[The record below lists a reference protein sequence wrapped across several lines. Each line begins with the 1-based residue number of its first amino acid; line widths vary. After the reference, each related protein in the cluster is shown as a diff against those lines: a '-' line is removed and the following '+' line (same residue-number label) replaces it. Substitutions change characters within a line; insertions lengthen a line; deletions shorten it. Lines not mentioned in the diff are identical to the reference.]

1 MQTRKKYI
9 FLTFLASWLLLFF
22 FGGDQL
28 RRFGFFSKR
37 KAEARRNWP
46 RWTDRSLLKS
56 FADPEELQSDG
67 DPSLPSPR
75 AQRAAR
81 LSVYK
86 NSRCRMETCFDFSR
100 CEKHGFKVF
109 TYPRE
114 RDQPLSESYGKILT
128 SIERSRYY
136 TPNPEEACLFI
147 LSIDTLDRDHL
158 SGQYVRNVNEK
169 IRSFPLWNGGRNH
182 LIFNL
187 YSGTWPNYTEDLGFD
202 IGQAILAKASFYTK
216 SFRPGFDISIPLFSK
231 DHPQRGGERGWLY
244 QDSIPPKKKYLLV
257 FKGKR
262 YLTGIGSG
270 TRNALHHIHNGKD
283 IVSLTTCKHG
293 KDWEK
298 HKDVRC
304 DKDNVDYEKFD
315 YQELLHNSTFC
326 IVPRGRRL
334 GSFRFLEALQAAC
347 IPVLLSDGW
356 ELPFAEAIDWGKA
369 AVVGNERLLLQ
380 IPSAVRCIH
389 PERVLAF
396 QQQTQFLW
404 DAYFSSVD
412 KIHFSGLWQI
422 IKDRLLPHRSR
433 SRFLWNTLPGGLLA
447 LPDFST
453 HLGDFPFYYLQ
464 HGSGPSEKFT
474 AFIRAVSLACS
485 LSQPILRLIQAVSES
500 QYCAQILVLWSC
512 EKPPPPSRKWPQTAV
527 PLTIIQGRRKLSDRF
542 FPYTAIQTDA
552 VLSLDEHTS
561 LSTSEVDFAF
571 VVWRSFPERI
581 VGFPTRSHFWDAE
594 QRRWGYTSKWTNE
607 LSIVLTAAAF
617 YHRYPAG
624 EGPAGWGARPHP
636 APPPRSLPRYY
647 HSLFTEYLPAGL
659 RELVDG
665 LAACEDILMNVLVA
679 AVTKLPPIKV
689 PQRKQHKETVPQQ
702 VKGTAGAAGSRRFT
716 QRQDCLNQLADWFG
730 YMPLV
735 SSQLRL
741 DPVLFK
747 DQVSVLRK
755 KYPRLEKP

>member
-9 FLTFLASWLLLFF
+9 FVTFLASWLLLFF

-28 RRFGFFSKR
+28 RRFTFFARK
-37 KAEARRNWP
+37 KAEARSSWP

-67 DPSLPSPR
+67 DPPLPSPR
-75 AQRAAR
+75 ARRAAQ

-86 NSRCRMETCFDFSR
+86 GSRCRMETCFDFSR

-109 TYPRE
+109 AYPRE
-114 RDQPLSESYGKILT
+114 QGEPVSESYGKILA

-136 TPNPEEACLFI
+136 TPRPEEACLFV

-158 SGQYVRNVNEK
+158 SGQYVRNVDEK
-169 IRSFPLWNGGRNH
+169 IRGFPLWNGGRNH

-202 IGQAILAKASFYTK
+202 IGQAILAKASFYTE
-216 SFRPGFDISIPLFSK
+216 SFRPGFDVSIPLFPK
-231 DHPQRGGERGWLY
+231 DHPQRGGQRGWLH
-244 QDSIPPKKKYLLV
+244 QDSVPPKKKYLLV

-298 HKDVRC
+298 HKDTRC

-356 ELPFAEAIDWGKA
+356 ELPFSEAIDWGKA

-412 KIHFSGLWQI
+412 KIVHTTLEI

-433 SRFLWNTLPGGLLA
+433 SRFLWNALPGGLLA

-453 HLGDFPFYYLQ
+453 HIGDFPFYYLQ
-464 HGSGPSEKFT
+464 HGRTPRAPGRAPRAPCAPRRLSSPFRIAGSSPSDKFT
-474 AFIRAVSLACS
+474 AFIRAVSPLGS
-485 LSQPILRLIQAVSES
+485 LSQPILRLIQAISRS

-512 EKPPPPSRKWPQTAV
+512 EKPPPPRGKWPQTAV

-542 FPYTAIQTDA
+542 FPYAAIQTDA

-571 VVWRSFPERI
+571 AVWRSFPERI
-581 VGFPTRSHFWDAE
+581 VGFPTRSHFWDPE
-594 QRRWGYTSKWTNE
+594 QKRWGYTSKWTNE

-617 YHRYPAG
+617 YHRY
-624 EGPAGWGARPHP
+624 
-636 APPPRSLPRYY
+636 Y

-659 RELVDG
+659 RELVDS

-689 PQRKQHKETVPQQ
+689 TQRKQHKEA
-702 VKGTAGAAGSRRFT
+702 VKGTAATGGQRFS
-716 QRQDCLNQLADWFG
+716 QRQECLDQLADWFG

-755 KYPRLEKP
+755 KYRHLEKP

>member
-28 RRFGFFSKR
+28 RRFAFFSGR

-46 RWTDRSLLKS
+46 RWTDQSLLKS
-56 FADPEELQSDG
+56 FANPKELQSDG

-75 AQRAAR
+75 ERRVAR
-81 LSVYK
+81 LNVYK
-86 NSRCRMETCFDFSR
+86 DSSCRMETCFDFSR

-114 RDQPLSESYGKILT
+114 RDQPLSESYSKILT

-136 TPNPEEACLFI
+136 TANPEEACLFI

-158 SGQYVRNVNEK
+158 SSQYVRNVDEK
-169 IRSFPLWNGGRNH
+169 IRAFPLWNGGRNH

-202 IGQAILAKASFYTK
+202 IGQAILAKASFYTQN
-216 SFRPGFDISIPLFSK
+216 FRPGFDVSIPLFSK

-244 QDSIPPKKKYLLV
+244 QDSVPPKKKYLLV

-298 HKDVRC
+298 HKDTRC
-304 DKDNVDYEKFD
+304 DKDNVNYEKFD

-369 AVVGNERLLLQ
+369 VVVGNEKLLLQ
-380 IPSAVRCIH
+380 IPSVVRCIH

-396 QQQTQFLW
+396 QQQTQLLW

-412 KIHFSGLWQI
+412 KIVHTTLEI

-433 SRFLWNTLPGGLLA
+433 SRFLWNVLPGGLLA
-447 LPDFST
+447 LPEFST
-453 HLGDFPFYYLQ
+453 HPGDFPFYYLQ
-464 HGSGPSEKFT
+464 RGSSPSEKFT
-474 AFIRAVSLACS
+474 AFIRVVSPSGS
-485 LSQPILRLIQAVSES
+485 LSQPLLRLIQAVSGS
-500 QYCAQILVLWSC
+500 QFCAQ
-512 EKPPPPSRKWPQTAV
+512 
-527 PLTIIQGRRKLSDRF
+527 LSDRF
-542 FPYTAIQTDA
+542 FPYAAIRTDA

-581 VGFPTRSHFWDAE
+581 VGFPARSHFWDPE

-617 YHRYPAG
+617 YHRY
-624 EGPAGWGARPHP
+624 
-636 APPPRSLPRYY
+636 Y
-647 HSLFTEYLPAGL
+647 HSLFTGYLPAGL
-659 RELVDG
+659 RELVDS

-689 PQRKQHKETVPQQ
+689 TQRKQHKENVPQQ
-702 VKGTAGAAGSRRFT
+702 VGCKEGSAETPPAGEQSPSPQHSPPAKVKGTAGGRHFS
-716 QRQDCLNQLADWFG
+716 QRQDCLNQLVDWFG

-741 DPVLFK
+741 DPVLYK

-755 KYPRLEKP
+755 KYPRLERP

>member
-28 RRFGFFSKR
+28 RRFAPFSGR

-56 FADPEELQSDG
+56 FADPEELQRDE
-67 DPSLPSPR
+67 DPSLLSPR
-75 AQRAAR
+75 ERRAAW
-81 LSVYK
+81 LSAYR
-86 NSRCRMETCFDFSR
+86 SSSCRMETCFDFSR
-100 CEKHGFKVF
+100 CERHGFKVF
-109 TYPRE
+109 TYPQE
-114 RDQPLSESYGKILT
+114 RGQPVSETYGKILS
-128 SIERSRYY
+128 SIERSRYH
-136 TPNPEEACLFI
+136 TLNPEEACLFI

-158 SGQYVRNVNEK
+158 SGRYVHNVDEK
-169 IRSFPLWNGGRNH
+169 IRGFPLWNGGRNH

-187 YSGTWPNYTEDLGFD
+187 YSGTWPSYTGDLGFD
-202 IGQAILAKASFYTK
+202 IGQAILAKASFSTD
-216 SFRPGFDISIPLFSK
+216 SFRPGFDVSIPLFSK
-231 DHPQRGGERGWLY
+231 DHPQRGGDKGWLL
-244 QDSIPPKKKYLLV
+244 QDSVPPKKKYLLV

-283 IVSLTTCKHG
+283 IISLTTCKHG

-298 HKDVRC
+298 HKDTRC
-304 DKDNVDYEKFD
+304 DKDNVDYERFD

-356 ELPFAEAIDWGKA
+356 ELPFAEAIDWGRA
-369 AVVGNERLLLQ
+369 AVVGSERLLLQ

-412 KIHFSGLWQI
+412 KIVHTTLEI
-422 IKDRLLPHRSR
+422 IKDRLSPPRSR
-433 SRFLWNTLPGGLLA
+433 SRFLWNTLPGGLLL

-464 HGSGPSEKFT
+464 HGYSPSKKFT
-474 AFIRAVSLACS
+474 AFIRVASQAGS
-485 LSQPILRLIQAVSES
+485 LSQPILRLIQAVSGS
-500 QYCAQILVLWSC
+500 QYCAQIVVLWSC
-512 EKPPPPSRKWPQTAV
+512 EKAPPPSGKWPQSTV
-527 PLTIIQGRRKLSDRF
+527 PLTIIQGRRK
-542 FPYTAIQTDA
+542 AIQTDA
-552 VLSLDEHTS
+552 VLSLDEDTS

-571 VVWRSFPERI
+571 SVWRSFPERI
-581 VGFPTRSHFWDAE
+581 VGFPTQSHFWDPE
-594 QRRWGYTSKWTNE
+594 QGRWGYTSKRTNE

-617 YHRYPAG
+617 YHRY
-624 EGPAGWGARPHP
+624 
-636 APPPRSLPRYY
+636 Y
-647 HSLFTEYLPAGL
+647 HNLFTEYLPAGL

-689 PQRKQHKETVPQQ
+689 SQRKQHKETAAQQ
-702 VKGTAGAAGSRRFT
+702 AECGDGAAGTPPAAPPSPSAPHGAKVKGTAGSRRFS

-755 KYPRLEKP
+755 KYPSLEKA

>member
-9 FLTFLASWLLLFF
+9 FLTFLASWLLLFS

-28 RRFGFFSKR
+28 RRFAFFSGR

-46 RWTDRSLLKS
+46 HWTDRSLLKS
-56 FADPEELQSDG
+56 FADPKELQSDG

-75 AQRAAR
+75 ARRAAR

-136 TPNPEEACLFI
+136 TLNPEEACLFI

-158 SGQYVRNVNEK
+158 SGQYVRN
-169 IRSFPLWNGGRNH
+169 
-182 LIFNL
+182 
-187 YSGTWPNYTEDLGFD
+187 
-202 IGQAILAKASFYTK
+202 
-216 SFRPGFDISIPLFSK
+216 
-231 DHPQRGGERGWLY
+231 RGWLY
-244 QDSIPPKKKYLLV
+244 QDSFQPKKKYLLV

-283 IVSLTTCKHG
+283 IISLTTCKHG

-298 HKDVRC
+298 HKDTRC
-304 DKDNVDYEKFD
+304 DKDNVDYEKW
-315 YQELLHNSTFC
+315 QSHS
-326 IVPRGRRL
+326 IL
-334 GSFRFLEALQAAC
+334 GLGVSLGMAWRSQRQGNPAGGAGGAEVRNQ
-347 IPVLLSDGW
+347 
-356 ELPFAEAIDWGKA
+356 LPCPPPQ
-369 AVVGNERLLLQ
+369 V
-380 IPSAVRCIH
+380 PSAVRCIH
-389 PERVLAF
+389 SERVLAF

-412 KIHFSGLWQI
+412 KIVHTTLEI

-433 SRFLWNTLPGGLLA
+433 SRFLWNTLPGGLLT

-453 HLGDFPFYYLQ
+453 HPGDFPFYYLQ
-464 HGSGPSEKFT
+464 HGSSPSEKFT
-474 AFIRAVSLACS
+474 AFIRAVSLTS
-485 LSQPILRLIQAVSES
+485 SPSQPILRLIQAVSGS

-512 EKPPPPSRKWPQTAV
+512 EKPPPPSGKWPQTAV

-617 YHRYPAG
+617 YHRYPAA
-624 EGPAGWGARPHP
+624 EGPAGRGARPHP
-636 APPPRSLPRYY
+636 APPPCSLPRYY
-647 HSLFTEYLPAGL
+647 HNLFTEYLPAGL

-665 LAACEDILMNVLVA
+665 LTACEDILMNVLVA
-679 AVTKLPPIKV
+679 TVTKLPPIKV
-689 PQRKQHKETVPQQ
+689 TQQKQHKETVPQQ
-702 VKGTAGAAGSRRFT
+702 VGCKRGDAGTPPAGERSPSPLRSPPAKVKGTAGAAGSRCFS
-716 QRQDCLNQLADWFG
+716 QRQDCLNQLVDWFG

-755 KYPRLEKP
+755 KYPRLEKS

>member
-28 RRFGFFSKR
+28 RRFAFFSGR

-46 RWTDRSLLKS
+46 HWTDRSLLKS

-75 AQRAAR
+75 ERRAAR

-86 NSRCRMETCFDFSR
+86 NSGCRMETCFDFSR
-100 CEKHGFKVF
+100 CEKNGFKVF

-114 RDQPLSESYGKILT
+114 RDQPLSESYSKILT

-136 TPNPEEACLFI
+136 TPNPAEACLFI

-158 SGQYVRNVNEK
+158 SGQYVRNVDEK
-169 IRSFPLWNGGRNH
+169 IRGFPLWNGGRNH

-202 IGQAILAKASFYTK
+202 IGQAILAKASFYTEN
-216 SFRPGFDISIPLFSK
+216 FRPGFDISIPLFSK

-298 HKDVRC
+298 HKDTRC

-356 ELPFAEAIDWGKA
+356 ELPFAEAIDWSKA

-412 KIHFSGLWQI
+412 KIVHTTLEI
-422 IKDRLLPHRSR
+422 IKDRLLPHHSR

-464 HGSGPSEKFT
+464 HGSSPSEKFT
-474 AFIRAVSLACS
+474 AFIRAVSPADS
-485 LSQPILRLIQAVSES
+485 LSQPILRLIQAVSGS
-500 QYCAQILVLWSC
+500 QYCAQ
-512 EKPPPPSRKWPQTAV
+512 
-527 PLTIIQGRRKLSDRF
+527 LSDRF
-542 FPYTAIQTDA
+542 FPYAAIQTDA

-581 VGFPTRSHFWDAE
+581 VGFPTRSHFWDPE

-607 LSIVLTAAAF
+607 ISIVLTAAAF
-617 YHRYPAG
+617 YHRY
-624 EGPAGWGARPHP
+624 
-636 APPPRSLPRYY
+636 Y
-647 HSLFTEYLPAGL
+647 HSLFTEFLPAGL

-665 LAACEDILMNVLVA
+665 LATCEDILMNVLVA

-689 PQRKQHKETVPQQ
+689 TQRKQHKETVSQQ
-702 VKGTAGAAGSRRFT
+702 VGCKDGDAGTPPVGERSPSPPRSPPAKVKGTAGTAGGRRFS
-716 QRQDCLNQLADWFG
+716 QQQDCLNQLADWFG

>member
-28 RRFGFFSKR
+28 RRFAFFSRR
-37 KAEARRNWP
+37 KVEARRNWP
-46 RWTDRSLLKS
+46 HWTDRSLLKS
-56 FADPEELQSDG
+56 FADPEELLSDG

-75 AQRAAR
+75 ERQAAR

-114 RDQPLSESYGKILT
+114 RDQPLSESYSKILT

-158 SGQYVRNVNEK
+158 SGQYVRNVDEK

-202 IGQAILAKASFYTK
+202 IGQAILAKASFYTE

-231 DHPQRGGERGWLY
+231 DHPQRGGEKGWLY

-283 IVSLTTCKHG
+283 IISLTTCKHG

-298 HKDVRC
+298 HKDTRC

-347 IPVLLSDGW
+347 IPVLLSNGW

-412 KIHFSGLWQI
+412 KIVHTTLEI

-453 HLGDFPFYYLQ
+453 HPGDFPFYYLQ
-464 HGSGPSEKFT
+464 HGSSPSEKFT
-474 AFIRAVSLACS
+474 AFIRAVSPGGAP
-485 LSQPILRLIQAVSES
+485 SQPLLRLIQAVSRS
-500 QYCAQILVLWSC
+500 QYCAQIVVLWSC
-512 EKPPPPSRKWPQTAV
+512 EKPPPPSEKWPQSTV
-527 PLTIIQGRRKLSDRF
+527 PVTIIQGREKLSDRF
-542 FPYTAIQTDA
+542 FPYAAIQTDA

-581 VGFPTRSHFWDAE
+581 VGFPTRSHFWDPE

-624 EGPAGWGARPHP
+624 EGAGGPGGSATSC
-636 APPPRSLPRYY
+636 PPPRSLPQVLSQPF
-647 HSLFTEYLPAGL
+647 HGIPAG
-659 RELVDG
+659 
-665 LAACEDILMNVLVA
+665 
-679 AVTKLPPIKV
+679 
-689 PQRKQHKETVPQQ
+689 
-702 VKGTAGAAGSRRFT
+702 GAAGAGGRPGRLRGHPDERPRGRRH
-716 QRQDCLNQLADWFG
+716 QAAPHQGHPAKAAQGDGVPA
-730 YMPLV
+730 V
-735 SSQLRL
+735 S
-741 DPVLFK
+741 P
-747 DQVSVLRK
+747 
-755 KYPRLEKP
+755 YPP